1 MYNDWGSVDRDR
13 AEGDLGSVDL
23 AEFQETCMENSKAAL
38 FWLAEHEREG
48 LERAFARLRGSG
60 LDVGNSAER
69 SSAAHSLALLRLF
82 MDVTDLYGQIYVV
95 KDIAS
100 LMN

>member
-13 AEGDLGSVDL
+13 AEGNLSSVDFS
-23 AEFQETCMENSKAAL
+23 EFQGTGIENSKAAL

-48 LERAFARLRGSG
+48 LERAFARLRGAG
-60 LDVGNSAER
+60 LDVGDWAER

-82 MDVTDLYGQIYVV
+82 IDVTELYGQIYVV

-100 LMN
+100 RMN